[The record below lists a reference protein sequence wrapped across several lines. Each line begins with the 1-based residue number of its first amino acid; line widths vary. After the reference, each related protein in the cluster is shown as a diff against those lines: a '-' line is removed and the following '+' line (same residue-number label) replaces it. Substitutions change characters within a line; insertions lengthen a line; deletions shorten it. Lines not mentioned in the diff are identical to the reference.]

1 MSDVSNSFSAW
12 ETLPEDEPPL
22 YIAHSHLHA
31 TMRRYTVVE
40 KSFLKYHISDGKVDY
55 FSVPKSGVSLQEM
68 DNGVHLSMNDVEF
81 HASLKAELEVG
92 VKPFEKWSVTA
103 KTRGNVEAV
112 SENAN
117 IDVKLK
123 WSNFKFIPTVSM
135 NSNVRVVFAENVE
148 VLKFLSGKIEK
159 MIASKVNSKVP
170 KKIADAIRRQVN
182 PSLKQFKQQLVSMGY
197 KKYHVDWT
205 VHNNTLRVALTPK
218 SGKAVVSP
226 VTPIDNMLCLNA
238 SIVSMSS
245 TNKSRV
251 KKAAVTNGFDII
263 CVAPKYRCEENSCSA
278 CTDIDI
284 IPVMANS
291 TDRLNSCLPAI

>member
-1 MSDVSNSFSAW
+1 
-12 ETLPEDEPPL
+12 
-22 YIAHSHLHA
+22 
-31 TMRRYTVVE
+31 
-40 KSFLKYHISDGKVDY
+40 
-55 FSVPKSGVSLQEM
+55 M

-226 VTPIDNMLCLNA
+226 VIPIDNMLCLNA

-251 KKAAVTNGFDII
+251 KKAAVSG
-263 CVAPKYRCEENSCSA
+263 YG
-278 CTDIDI
+278 
-284 IPVMANS
+284 
-291 TDRLNSCLPAI
+291 